1 MNRSLIAAAAFA
13 LLSACTHTPATKDF
27 GKTAESSWDAV
38 FAEGPTVQVIPLLTG
53 EIEVAGDFL
62 VDHDHPALETPRE
75 GKEYVPVLAYLVRHP
90 TAGDFLID
98 SGFDHTFA
106 ESGSGNFGGLAFMAG
121 FARQQP
127 GHDTAALLRSLD
139 VDPAE
144 LQMIVFSHMHPD
156 HTAGLPDLPKSV
168 PLVAGAGALESY
180 GAPWY
185 APADHLEGFE
195 AIREIALPAD
205 GAVDLFGDGSV
216 LALPTPGHAAGNL
229 SFLLRAGGGPVLL
242 TCDASHTRQGFDL
255 GVAPGGV
262 DDRAQAQASIDALR
276 RFVAANPQ
284 VRVKAGHEATDWD
297 LARGVQEA
305 L

>member
-1 MNRSLIAAAAFA
+1 MYRLLAAAAFA
-13 LLSACTHTPATKDF
+13 LLSACTHTPATKSYSA
-27 GKTAESSWDAV
+27 TAESPWEAV
-38 FAEGPTVQVIPLLTG
+38 LADGPTVQVIPLLTG

-62 VDHDHPALETPRE
+62 LDHDHPNLKTPRE

-90 TAGDFLID
+90 AAGDFLID
-98 SGFDHTFA
+98 TGFDHTFA
-106 ESGSGNFGGLAFMAG
+106 ESGSGNFGGIAFMAS

-127 GHDTAALLRSLD
+127 GHDVVSLLRSQG
-139 VDPAE
+139 VDPSR
-144 LQMIVFSHMHPD
+144 LKMIVFSHLHGD
-156 HTAGLPDLPKSV
+156 HTAGLPDLPKSL
-168 PLVAGAGALESY
+168 PLLAGEGALESY

-185 APADHLEGFE
+185 APPDHFDGFDTLQT
-195 AIREIALPAD
+195 IALPAS

-242 TCDASHTRQGFDL
+242 TCDASHTKQGFDL

-262 DDRAQAQASIDALR
+262 DDRAKAQASVDALR
-276 RFVAANPQ
+276 RFVATNPQ
-284 VRVKAGHEATDWD
+284 VRVKAGHEASDWD
-297 LARGVQEA
+297 LARGVQDP

>member
-1 MNRSLIAAAAFA
+1 MNRLLFAAAFA
-13 LLSACTHTPATKDF
+13 LLSACTHTPATKAY
-27 GKTAESSWDAV
+27 GATAAAPWEAALAD
-38 FAEGPTVQVIPLLTG
+38 GPKVQVVPLVTG

-62 VDHDHPALETPRE
+62 VDHEHAGLSKRRE

-106 ESGSGNFGGLAFMAG
+106 ESGSGNFGGLAFLAG

-127 GHDTAALLRSLD
+127 GHDTVALLRGLG
-139 VDPAE
+139 VDPAQ
-144 LQMIVFSHMHPD
+144 LKMIVFSHMHPD

-168 PLVAGAGALESY
+168 PLVAGPDALASY

-185 APADHLEGFE
+185 APADHLAGFAE
-195 AIREIALPAD
+195 VRTLALPAS
-205 GAVDLFGDGSV
+205 GAVDLFGDGAV

-229 SFLLRAGGGPVLL
+229 SFLLRAEGGPVLL
-242 TCDASHTRQGFDL
+242 TCDASHTRQGFDD

-262 DDRAQAQASIDALR
+262 EDRPAAEASLAALR
-276 RFVAANPQ
+276 RFVAAHPE

-297 LARGVQEA
+297 LSRGVQPA